1 MLEIQTSLDWSSV
14 ETEIKNLGSTLPM
27 FKGDIKK
34 LCDSIRPEISK
45 LSGLEVEHRRIRS
58 TATHRYCQQQVQKIN
73 ETLKLFQ
80 KFHLM
85 ALLSQ

>member
-1 MLEIQTSLDWSSV
+1 MLKIETSLDWNSV
-14 ETEIKNLGSTLPM
+14 ETEIKDLGKLLPM

-45 LSGLEVEHRRIRS
+45 LSSLEVEHRRVRS
-58 TATHRYCQQQVQKIN
+58 TATARYCRQQVEKIN

-85 ALLSQ
+85 ALLAQ

>member
-1 MLEIQTSLDWSSV
+1 MLKIESSLDWNSV
-14 ETEIKNLGSTLPM
+14 ETEIKQLGKTMPM
-27 FKGDIKK
+27 FQRDIKRI
-34 LCDSIRPEISK
+34 CDTVRPEITK
-45 LSGLEVEHRRIRS
+45 LSTLEVEHRRVRS

-85 ALLSQ
+85 ALLGQ